1 MGYLVICPTCGGKM
15 SVNADRCPHCG
26 ETEFFKYAAST
37 RVVGS
42 KSCKHCGA
50 TGLVWRYD
58 ATAMSYN
65 PGGMHGAYNVLPG
78 QFKIKIGN
86 DTFVIEDVKPEM
98 RSRFE
103 TCIRNHD
110 YEITFIRKALHSIKY
125 DQDACPECNG
135 NGKINDVAKEYSR
148 IDLRKKA

>member
-1 MGYLVICPTCGGKM
+1 
-15 SVNADRCPHCG
+15 
-26 ETEFFKYAAST
+26 
-37 RVVGS
+37 
-42 KSCKHCGA
+42 
-50 TGLVWRYD
+50 
-58 ATAMSYN
+58 MSYN

-110 YEITFIRKALHSIKY
+110 YELTFIRKALHSIKY

-135 NGKINDVAKEYSR
+135 NGKINDVVKEYSR
-148 IDLRKKA
+148 IDLRKKGI

>member
-1 MGYLVICPTCGGKM
+1 M
-15 SVNADRCPHCG
+15 SVNADQCPHCG
-26 ETEFFKYAAST
+26 ETEFFKYAART

-42 KSCKHCGA
+42 KPCKHCGA

-110 YEITFIRKALHSIKY
+110 YEITFIRRALHSIKY
-125 DQDACPECNG
+125 D
-135 NGKINDVAKEYSR
+135 
-148 IDLRKKA
+148 

>member
-1 MGYLVICPTCGGKM
+1 
-15 SVNADRCPHCG
+15 
-26 ETEFFKYAAST
+26 
-37 RVVGS
+37 
-42 KSCKHCGA
+42 
-50 TGLVWRYD
+50 
-58 ATAMSYN
+58 
-65 PGGMHGAYNVLPG
+65 
-78 QFKIKIGN
+78 
-86 DTFVIEDVKPEM
+86 M

-148 IDLRKKA
+148 IDLSKKV

>member
-1 MGYLVICPTCGGKM
+1 M

-26 ETEFFKYAAST
+26 ETEFFKYAART

-42 KSCKHCGA
+42 KPCKHCGA
-50 TGLVWRYD
+50 TGLVSRYD

-135 NGKINDVAKEYSR
+135 NGKINDVVKEYSR
-148 IDLRKKA
+148 IDLRKKV